1 MFKSIKLFSL
11 TLSFF
16 LTLSSYAQEIGYLG
30 GVSKIGVSPVS
41 FQPLYGFSVSKVFS
55 KYLAAETNCF
65 YSQRLLNDIPQ
76 ADYLSFSAMPQI
88 GWFDKDKGYGVYA
101 GPALALNPCL
111 YHSNLENHTYLSAYL
126 SAGIRKQLVKKVN
139 LDLRAGYDLG
149 LTGGYYNIV
158 YSKYKGLMF
167 QAGIK
172 FDFSCP

>member
-1 MFKSIKLFSL
+1 MCKYIKLPAL
-11 TLSFF
+11 VLSVF
-16 LTLSSYAQEIGYLG
+16 LFLSSNAQEIGYLG
-30 GVSKIGVSPVS
+30 GISKMGISPTS

-88 GWFDKDKGYGVYA
+88 GWFDKDKGYGVYF
-101 GPALALNPCL
+101 GPALVLNPCL

-126 SAGIRKQLVKKVN
+126 SAGVRKQLVKKVN

-149 LTGGYYNIV
+149 LTGAYYNNG

-172 FDFSCP
+172 FDFSCQ